1 MLKTLPRNPT
11 HFGGQVSFTL
21 ATNVVINA
29 MGLTTGVLA
38 ARLLGPEGRGE
49 LAAIQM
55 WGAFVATLSLLGL
68 PDAVLYLSG
77 REPQRAGAYWVSGS
91 VCALTWGTLALLVG
105 YGVLPWTLGTQSA
118 AIVSTTRWYAVGLFV
133 LFTVN
138 WIPMSVLRGC
148 GHIAVWNML
157 RLLPQAGWLFVLG
170 IAILDSHV
178 TPRFLAVGFLMSYAL
193 TSVFILPK
201 AMRSI
206 ASPYALEM
214 KLWPQMIRFGL
225 PSVTGDVP
233 GYLLQG
239 GRIAQLF
246 VAAVLDPAA
255 LGYLAVG
262 VAIGN
267 VMRMIPEAVSSVV
280 FPRVAAASPK
290 DKASELAKG
299 TRTTVFCIVMSVAV
313 ALLLC
318 PWLVPS
324 VFGISFAP
332 ATHLAMIM
340 IIAGGLEGLKVVL
353 NSGLRGLGKPMNI
366 LTGELIA
373 LAATFGVMLLFLKPL
388 GVEGAALALTAGNL
402 CSCIFLFW
410 IIIKVSDCS
419 LFALLRPRV
428 EDVSPLVKSL
438 RWLWSLAG

>member
-1 MLKTLPRNPT
+1 LLKKLLRNPT
-11 HFGGQVSFTL
+11 HFVGQVSFTL
-21 ATNVVINA
+21 ATNIVINA
-29 MGLTTGVLA
+29 IGLTTGVLA

-77 REPQRAGAYWVSGS
+77 REPQRAGAYWISGS
-91 VCALTWGTLALLVG
+91 VCALAWGTVALLAG
-105 YGVLPWTLGTQSA
+105 YGALPWVLGAQSVA
-118 AIVSTTRWYAVGLFV
+118 VVSTTRWYAVGLFV

-138 WIPMSVLRGC
+138 WIPLSVLRGC

-157 RLLPQAGWLFVLG
+157 RLLPQVGWLFVLV
-170 IAILDSHV
+170 IAILDSQV
-178 TPRFLAVGFLMSYAL
+178 TPRFLAVGFLVSYAL
-193 TSVFILPK
+193 TAGVTLPK

-206 ASPYALEM
+206 APPYTLDM

-239 GRIAQLF
+239 GRLAQLF

-280 FPRVAAASPK
+280 FPRVAAASPE

-299 TRTTVFCIVMSVAV
+299 TRTTVFCIVISVSV

-318 PWLVPS
+318 PWLVPL
-324 VFGISFAP
+324 VFGESFAS
-332 ATHLAMIM
+332 ATHLSMIM
-340 IIAGGLEGLKVVL
+340 VISGGIEGLKVVL
-353 NSGLRGLGKPMNI
+353 NGGLRGLGRPSSI
-366 LTGELIA
+366 LQGELLAIA
-373 LAATFGVMLLFLKPL
+373 FTMGGLSFFLHHLGIEGVGVALVL
-388 GVEGAALALTAGNL
+388 GNV
-402 CSCIFLFW
+402 
-410 IIIKVSDCS
+410 VSV
-419 LFALLRPRV
+419 FFLLRAVTLATR
-428 EDVSPLVKSL
+428 ES
-438 RWLWSLAG
+438 LWSFLAPSIADFRPSENLLKNYQN